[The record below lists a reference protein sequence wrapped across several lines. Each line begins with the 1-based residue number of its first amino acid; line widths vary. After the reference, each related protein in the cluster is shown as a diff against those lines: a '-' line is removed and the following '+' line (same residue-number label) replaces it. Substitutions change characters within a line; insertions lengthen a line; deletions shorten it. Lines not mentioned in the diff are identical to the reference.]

1 MNRLCKEA
9 LFFVYKVILSLLFIF
24 VLAIV
29 ADRQILAPECLYE
42 KETYAFLLSMGF
54 LYFIR
59 LIVWMA

>member
-1 MNRLCKEA
+1 MCKELI
-9 LFFVYKVILSLLFIF
+9 LFLFKIILSFIF
-24 VLAIV
+24 IIVLGTV

-59 LIVWMA
+59 LIVWVA